1 MTSRVDQLH
10 IPSSSSEGGTIAT
23 KDGDKPIPFLRRLI
37 DMLQENESIISFH
50 PGTRKGNGQDIP
62 GRIVVHDRAKVE
74 SEILP
79 RYFNHAS
86 FASLRRQLNYFAFS
100 RVGKGKQKGATYCNE
115 KVIDILDI
123 LRLKRRVVGST
134 IPVVQSRKFE
144 NTSEEGTTQ
153 STNKK
158 SPGSPT
164 ASHAVSLDPQPKAAG
179 VVKTSKKRKKPSRK
193 AKKIIESVVPVVHLP
208 KKAKVQR
215 SQPLKSSVCSKAAAA
230 FKSNGLLV
238 TVSPP
243 PSDDF
248 MKSSVVATAPQITL
262 DLTKP
267 PAGAT
272 QQSFDIVALTS
283 SFSEPDLSE
292 VKTHNTKEADVL
304 AGCSALLA
312 LGFQPSS

>member
-1 MTSRVDQLH
+1 M
-10 IPSSSSEGGTIAT
+10 
-23 KDGDKPIPFLRRLI
+23 
-37 DMLQENESIISFH
+37 
-50 PGTRKGNGQDIP
+50 
-62 GRIVVHDRAKVE
+62 E

-134 IPVVQSRKFE
+134 IPVVQSKKFE
-144 NTSEEGTTQ
+144 STSEEGATK
-153 STNKK
+153 STSMGKK
-158 SPGSPT
+158 LPASPSS
-164 ASHAVSLDPQPKAAG
+164 SHAVSLDLQPKNTDPGKA
-179 VVKTSKKRKKPSRK
+179 SKKRKKPS
-193 AKKIIESVVPVVHLP
+193 KKTKRIIESVVPVVHLP
-208 KKAKVQR
+208 KKAKLHGKLP
-215 SQPLKSSVCSKAAAA
+215 SKSSVCTKSAAA

-248 MKSSVVATAPQITL
+248 MKSSSIVTAAPQITL

-267 PAGAT
+267 PPSSAQLCGIETAPT
-272 QQSFDIVALTS
+272 TSFP
-283 SFSEPDLSE
+283 SFSNKPEAS
-292 VKTHNTKEADVL
+292 KTHNTKEADVL

-312 LGFQPSS
+312 LGCQSSA